1 MRFVHAADVHLDSPL
16 RGLDEYEGA
25 PIHALRGATRSA
37 FAALIE
43 LALAEH
49 VDFVIIAGDLYD
61 GDWPDFNTGL
71 FFVNQVRRLDRAGIP
86 LVLISGNH
94 DAASRITSHLSLPP
108 NVHSFAT
115 TQPSTICYEHL
126 RVAVHGQG
134 FARQAETQNLAANY
148 PSPVPGHFNV
158 GVLHTA
164 LDGREGHAPYAPC
177 TLEDLL
183 ARGYD
188 YWALGHI
195 HVRESVNGS
204 RHPRVEFPGNIQGRH
219 VRESGAKGCLLVTVD
234 ERGTATPEFRPL
246 DVFRWETITVELIAG
261 DETADIVEASREALV
276 RARETADGR
285 PLAVRLV
292 IQCTSPLAQTGMTD
306 RRQLAAEL
314 RSQLGG
320 DIWIEKIRV
329 TEKAQEREDELTLSK
344 DAMSEIRSAL
354 NDFARKPDLAQEV
367 MNSGDFAKLM
377 KRLPPNLRPI
387 VAENWSDVVERAL
400 GLLRAAALETE

>member
-1 MRFVHAADVHLDSPL
+1 
-16 RGLDEYEGA
+16 
-25 PIHALRGATRSA
+25 
-37 FAALIE
+37 
-43 LALAEH
+43 
-49 VDFVIIAGDLYD
+49 
-61 GDWPDFNTGL
+61 
-71 FFVNQVRRLDRAGIP
+71 
-86 LVLISGNH
+86 
-94 DAASRITSHLSLPP
+94 
-108 NVHSFAT
+108 
-115 TQPSTICYEHL
+115 
-126 RVAVHGQG
+126 
-134 FARQAETQNLAANY
+134 
-148 PSPVPGHFNV
+148 
-158 GVLHTA
+158 
-164 LDGREGHAPYAPC
+164 
-177 TLEDLL
+177 
-183 ARGYD
+183 
-188 YWALGHI
+188 
-195 HVRESVNGS
+195 
-204 RHPRVEFPGNIQGRH
+204 